1 MSDIRPR
8 LPLNASSI
16 LGGVARVLGRIM
28 KTRIFWLLLLPVMVI
43 YCGTDWCTTYV
54 PPNMIAIKQVVYG
67 SSRGIQSEIYNPGL
81 YFVMPGVE
89 QLHLFPQDI
98 QVMNFSSSKSE
109 VSAVA
114 DRSEKAIDVKT
125 SDGYSVAIDVSLLYR
140 VENPYKVYTAA
151 GGGDA
156 YADIIINKIA
166 KPTLLQTLGEL
177 NAEEFYSGPKRI
189 EKIKRAELMLGA
201 QLKEQGVHLDAVL
214 VRNYVYDPKY
224 QALIESRKV
233 KDQTVFWREAE
244 ARAEIEKRKRDT
256 TVAEGLAASTTEL
269 QRGASEVQKLHSEAN
284 LYERKQAAQGKL
296 LVETAEAQG
305 TKLESDAYLNQGA
318 ENIVGIKMAEV
329 LRGVRVLVLPSDGK
343 DGVNPL
349 DVGNLLNKLEVK

>member
-8 LPLNASSI
+8 LPFNPTTL
-16 LGGVARVLGRIM
+16 LGGIARVLGRILR
-28 KTRIFWLLLLPVMVI
+28 TRLFWLVFLPIMLI
-43 YCGTDWCTTYV
+43 YCGAGWVTSYV
-54 PPNMIAIKQVVYG
+54 PPNTVAIKQVFYG
-67 SSRGIQSEIYNPGL
+67 SNRGIQPEIFKPGL

-98 QVMNFSSSKSE
+98 QVMNFSNSKSE
-109 VSAVA
+109 VSAG
-114 DRSEKAIDVKT
+114 DHPEKAIDVKT

-140 VENPYKVYTAA
+140 VENPYKVFTAA

-156 YADIIINKIA
+156 YADIIIHKIA

-189 EKIKRAELMLGA
+189 EKIKRAEMMLA
-201 QLKEQGVHLDAVL
+201 VQLKEQGVHLDAVL

-244 ARAEIEKRKRDT
+244 AVAEIEKRKRDT
-256 TVAEGLAASTTEL
+256 MVAEGLARASTEL
-269 QRGASEVQKLHSEAN
+269 QRGASEVQKLHSEAS

-349 DVGNLLNKLEVK
+349 DVGSLLNKLEVK